1 MNGWHIRN
9 DAGFSNQNL
18 PVPANICF
26 NDDDDD
32 DDDDDENENNDYQH
46 QQAEVGRMGR
56 GGGGGGEAH
65 IEQEQEQ
72 GQEQEEEEEEEEEWC
87 FLCEYWDIDAESS
100 QLHENEDNDDSD
112 NEEAI
117 GVVMDATLQD
127 TKKEITELLYKHYG
141 NVPDSILS
149 KVVKIM
155 YDSRIKEYCD
165 HREWTETSIIRHPTV
180 HMPTTSICQ
189 RERLREVRSL
199 RRKVKKTR
207 VCISIDG
214 APPAIETKGISMYIK
229 LSREESRICSQID
242 SSVDKTNM
250 L

>member
-1 MNGWHIRN
+1 MNGWRIQN

-18 PVPANICF
+18 PAPLSINF

-32 DDDDDENENNDYQH
+32 QEEEKGEEEEG
-46 QQAEVGRMGR
+46 QQVDVVV
-56 GGGGGGEAH
+56 
-65 IEQEQEQ
+65 
-72 GQEQEEEEEEEEEWC
+72 EEEEEEEEEWC
-87 FLCEYWDIDAESS
+87 FLCEYWDIDEGSN
-100 QLHENEDNDDSD
+100 QLNENEDNDDSD

-117 GVVMDATLQD
+117 GVLMDATLQD

-141 NVPDSILS
+141 NVPDQILS
-149 KVVKIM
+149 RVVKIL
-155 YDSRIKEYCD
+155 YDDRIKVFCD
-165 HREWTETSIIRHPTV
+165 NQEWTETSIIRHPTV

-189 RERLREVRSL
+189 RERLREVRAL

-214 APPAIETKGISMYIK
+214 APPSIETKGISMYIK